1 MSILNIKNFPDDLYE
16 RLRERA
22 KQDRRSIAQEVIQ
35 LLTEAME
42 PSRFLSILELRGLGR
57 SAWSSVDAARHVARE
72 RESWD

>member
-22 KQDRRSIAQEVIQ
+22 KEDRRSISQEVIQ

-42 PSRFLSILELRGLGR
+42 SPRPRSILELRGLGK
-57 SAWSSVDAARHVARE
+57 SIWSDVEATRHVAKE
-72 RESWD
+72 RDGWD

>member
-16 RLRERA
+16 RLREQAER
-22 KQDRRSIAQEVIQ
+22 DRRSISQEVIQ

-42 PSRFLSILELRGLGR
+42 PHRSRSILELRGLGR
-57 SAWSSVDAARHVARE
+57 AAWSAVDAARHVTRE